1 LEDFREKYN
10 LLVVLGPTATGKT
23 SLAVAIADRIKGEII
38 SSDSR
43 QVYQGMDIGTGKD
56 LSEYEIDGKQIPY
69 HLIDIVKA
77 GAEYNVYEYQ
87 KDFIKVFSDF
97 EKREAFPVLCGGT
110 GMYIQSVLQGY
121 QLIQV
126 PNNEE
131 LRKELEQKDIEE
143 LVEILK
149 SYGPLHNKTDIEH
162 RKRLIRAIE
171 IADFTQKHGEKKMEF
186 PEIKPII
193 FGIHFEPEELRK
205 RITFRLKQRL
215 SEGMVEEVKSLLDK
229 GLDYDKLKYYG
240 LEYKF
245 VSMYLS
251 GELNYNDMYQKLNSA
266 IHQFAKRQRTWF
278 RKMEREGYE
287 INWVD
292 GKLGLDEKLEVV
304 MKLLI

>member
-1 LEDFREKYN
+1 MI
-10 LLVVLGPTATGKT
+10 VVLGPTATGKT
-23 SLAVAIADRIKGEII
+23 SLAVNIADRVGGEII
-38 SSDSR
+38 SADSR

-56 LSEYEIDGKQIPY
+56 LSEYKIGGKQIPY
-69 HLIDIVKA
+69 HLIDIVPA
-77 GAEYNVYEYQ
+77 GAEYNVFEYQ
-87 KDFIKVFSDF
+87 KDFINVFNEF
-97 EKREAFPVLCGGT
+97 EKRTAFPVFCGGT

-126 PNNEE
+126 PNIEE
-131 LRKELEQKDIEE
+131 LRQQLENKEIEE

-171 IADFTQKHGEKKMEF
+171 IADYTKKHGEKKMEF

-193 FGIHFEPEELRK
+193 FGIHFEPEKLRK
-205 RITFRLKQRL
+205 RITIRLKQRL
-215 SEGMVEEVKSLLDK
+215 EEGMVEEVKSLLDK
-229 GLDYDKLKYYG
+229 GIDYEKLKYYG

-287 INWVD
+287 INWIE
-292 GKLGLDEKLEVV
+292 GKLSLDKKLEVV
-304 MKLLI
+304 MELLF